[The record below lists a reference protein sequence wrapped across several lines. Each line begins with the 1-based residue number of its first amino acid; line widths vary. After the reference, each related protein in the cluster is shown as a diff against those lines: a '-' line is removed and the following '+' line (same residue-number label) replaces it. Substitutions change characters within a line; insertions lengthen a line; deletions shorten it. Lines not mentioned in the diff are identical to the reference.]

1 MKLEL
6 GESPKDGDPY
16 NNFVLALTAAG
27 AGEGTIKLYS
37 TAVKDFLNF
46 IKKDPRLVTSED
58 LNRWILDLL
67 NREGKIKNLDDARR
81 ARNTT
86 IRSYVI
92 AVKRFLKWLGVNVK
106 PTLPKVRRKE
116 PKIVSESYISS
127 LLSAC
132 RSLKYRVILSL
143 LIDTGLR
150 SKELLTLKKSDIDIE
165 RRMIVVR
172 NTKNGEERVVFFT
185 DRTADLLKKY
195 LPTVKGEKLFDI
207 SYQALYKAI
216 KRVGKKVGVELRPHI
231 LRHTFA
237 TVAIKKGIPLPVV
250 QRLLGHKDIK
260 TTQIYLH
267 LITDDIFKI
276 YKEKFNNI

>member
-237 TVAIKKGIPLPVV
+237 TVAIKKGIP
-250 QRLLGHKDIK
+250 
-260 TTQIYLH
+260 
-267 LITDDIFKI
+267 
-276 YKEKFNNI
+276 